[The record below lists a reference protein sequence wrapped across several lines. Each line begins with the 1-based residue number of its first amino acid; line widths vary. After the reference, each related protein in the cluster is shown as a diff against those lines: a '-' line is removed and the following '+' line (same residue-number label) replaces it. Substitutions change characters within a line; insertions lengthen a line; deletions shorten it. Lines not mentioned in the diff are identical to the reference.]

1 MEKEKILDG
10 LHMLKEAYE
19 DVIFDFAQAVHSGEE
34 SLCDERT
41 ACFAREL
48 TSGFKSTLIDI
59 GMLEESSGSYKSSWD
74 EGSMRGGSMS
84 MRGMRGGSRDEGS
97 TRQMR
102 SRTTGRYMR
111 SYGNEPEGMNLK
123 EMLQEKINRTPDPQT
138 RMDMQR
144 LMDSLADAM

>member
-19 DVIFDFAQAVHSGEE
+19 AVIFDFAQDINNGEE
-34 SLCDERT
+34 SLCDEGT
-41 ACFAREL
+41 ACFARVL

-59 GMLEESSGSYKSSWD
+59 GMMEDGDGGSYAAYDD
-74 EGSMRGGSMS
+74 EAMRSRGSMRM
-84 MRGMRGGSRDEGS
+84 MRGSRDEGS
-97 TRQMR
+97 ERR

-111 SYGNEPEGMNLK
+111 AMDK
-123 EMLQEKINRTPDPQT
+123 EAPDMRQYMQERINRLPDPQT

-144 LMDSLADAM
+144 MFDKLQDVM

>member
-19 DVIFDFAQAVHSGEE
+19 NVIFDFAQAVNNGEE
-34 SLCDERT
+34 SLCDEAT

-59 GMLEESSGSYKSSWD
+59 GMLEESSGSYAAYD
-74 EGSMRGGSMS
+74 EGSMRGGSM
-84 MRGMRGGSRDEGS
+84 RGNGMRGGSRDEGS

-123 EMLQEKINRTPDPQT
+123 EMLQEKINRMPDPQT

-144 LMDSLADAM
+144 LMDSLQDAL